1 GVAPF
6 LKRLPPAVVVQEE
19 NTLIEWRHDCR
30 RALGHVAAIVPW
42 RRWSGGGFGRRFFA
56 RASAVGGGRRST
68 SSSRGTLRR
77 AKVWPRS
84 AGRDSRRIRRAA
96 SRRHVV
102 RRTKPRRRRKDG
114 RNTPSARDARTRSF
128 RHTAESRRAS
138 APHPRPRCT
147 PRARARDRR

>member
-1 GVAPF
+1 GGLALFEVNQPEVRVQDEDVRILANQSSINDLGFGERIRLEIHEPEQIQHVRVIGPQPLRGFQLLPRLGVAPF

-56 RASAVGGGRRST
+56 RASAVEGGRRST

-84 AGRDSRRIRRAA
+84 AGR
-96 SRRHVV
+96 
-102 RRTKPRRRRKDG
+102 
-114 RNTPSARDARTRSF
+114 
-128 RHTAESRRAS
+128 
-138 APHPRPRCT
+138 
-147 PRARARDRR
+147 